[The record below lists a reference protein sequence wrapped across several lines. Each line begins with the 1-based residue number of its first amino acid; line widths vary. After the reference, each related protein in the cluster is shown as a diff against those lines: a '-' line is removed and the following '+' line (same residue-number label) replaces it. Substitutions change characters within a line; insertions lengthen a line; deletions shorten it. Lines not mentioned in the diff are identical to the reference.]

1 MDINSYDVDI
11 KEAPMKWNVAQAKQH
26 LPEVL
31 RAAEQEPQQIFNR
44 RRFVAAV
51 VDGPTFDEFEQWRK
65 RQAQPT
71 LGERFAELR
80 RICAEENWQMPTVE
94 RSDRPNAWAEELAD
108 VSLRHQRPE

>member
-1 MDINSYDVDI
+1 
-11 KEAPMKWNVAQAKQH
+11 MKWKVSHAQQH
-26 LPEVL
+26 LSEVL
-31 RAAEQEPQQIFNR
+31 RAAELAPQQIFNR

-65 RQAQPT
+65 RRAQPT

-94 RSDRPNAWAEELAD
+94 RSDRPNAWTEELAD
-108 VSLRHQRPE
+108 GSPRHQRS